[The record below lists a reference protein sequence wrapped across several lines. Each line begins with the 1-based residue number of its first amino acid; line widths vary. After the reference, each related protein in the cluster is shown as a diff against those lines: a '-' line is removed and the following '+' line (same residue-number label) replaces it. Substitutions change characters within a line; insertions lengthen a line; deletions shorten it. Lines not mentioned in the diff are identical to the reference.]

1 MTLAFTSPFTGAVLT
16 NGEFASSASF
26 TPDVRDFCSQA
37 LGRPPLAIT
46 FLDGGRVVA
55 FDAPVSSLANATG
68 RVDVVMHHPIAAAWN
83 SKMLRAIKADDARVV
98 QKCLC
103 DGQDPNTAFP
113 NGFTA
118 LSYSASN
125 SATACVTLLLTTK
138 ASPNIRGLNGN
149 TALHQAV
156 YTEDTQA
163 VQLLLQHG
171 AEADALDA
179 RGTTSANW
187 ASEDWGFAGPTIL
200 TCLVESN
207 ADLHLQDRDMD
218 TPFALATGSASS
230 SLSVIM
236 SAVWDRLRWLDV
248 LVRHECYLAGFVN
261 TNHLQLACRTT
272 GMKFEWNL
280 ARYIAPRNTLGG
292 ADALAQT
299 DTMSL
304 SHAPAIRGISMGTAD
319 FCCTSGPDL
328 ECPPTLELGAS
339 QPAQ

>member
-149 TALHQAV
+149 TALHHAV

-236 SAVWDRLRWLDV
+236 SAVWIGF
-248 LVRHECYLAGFVN
+248 AGWTCSCGTSV
-261 TNHLQLACRTT
+261 T
-272 GMKFEWNL
+272 W
-280 ARYIAPRNTLGG
+280 
-292 ADALAQT
+292 
-299 DTMSL
+299 
-304 SHAPAIRGISMGTAD
+304 RGS
-319 FCCTSGPDL
+319 
-328 ECPPTLELGAS
+328 
-339 QPAQ
+339 